1 LDCRFFALEM
11 TMSDHTLT
19 LTRAQMFAMQRHL
32 NFEAPLEAC
41 GLLGGKQGVV
51 ELVLPV
57 KNAAESRVRF
67 QMEPRAQLRALEQID
82 AEGLELLAIFHSHPK
97 GPSTPSPSD
106 ILEATY
112 PVVNIIWSKAGR
124 RWQARGFWIEN
135 GYAAEVP
142 LTVLEV

>member
-1 LDCRFFALEM
+1 M
-11 TMSDHTLT
+11 NNHSLT
-19 LTRAQMFAMQRHL
+19 LNQAHHYAMQRHV

-41 GLLGGKQGVV
+41 GMLAGKDGVV

-57 KNAAESRVRF
+57 KNAEASRVRF
-67 QMEPRAQLRALEQID
+67 KMDPRAQLRALEQIE

-97 GPSTPSPSD
+97 GPSVPSPTD
-106 ILEATY
+106 IAEAAY

-124 RWQARGFWIEN
+124 RWQARGFWIEA
-135 GYAAEVP
+135 GHAAEVP